1 MWFEWANSY
10 MDLVFIVRNHVFYK
24 KWVVQKIKLIIEKA
38 NIKPDRQSNVSTTK
52 LPNLPE
58 MSSIVCSSNFNA
70 KNISVSAPRQLASGA
85 KQAYLSYAGER
96 LMMQTALSMTAPFGL
111 NVADKFGPPEYS
123 VDLSFRGADQRPELK
138 EFMDVMSQLDETL
151 INEGVKNARAWFKAD
166 LGREVVKAFYTPS
179 LKYSKDKEG
188 NVLSYPPTI
197 KLKLRKYDNQFETK
211 FYDVNGKPY
220 RDVPIEELLVKGVQV
235 TAIME
240 CAGVWFAGSKFGL
253 TWRAKQIAIHKLPE
267 KMSDF
272 AFRGLGSAVAS
283 SSSSASEDNEK
294 ENEEVDDEAAFSSSR
309 NVPSVVAALM
319 PQSAPSV
326 AAPSVA
332 APSVAAPSVAAPSAK
347 SVADP
352 SVAAQS
358 VAAPASDDSSDS
370 VNDEQGDDLEPAPA
384 PRRALIKK
392 KVVPAKK

>member
-1 MWFEWANSY
+1 
-10 MDLVFIVRNHVFYK
+10 
-24 KWVVQKIKLIIEKA
+24 
-38 NIKPDRQSNVSTTK
+38 
-52 LPNLPE
+52 

-151 INEGVKNARAWFKAD
+151 INEGVKNSRAWFKAD

-188 NVLSYPPTI
+188 NVMSYPPTI

-220 RDVPIEELLVKGVQV
+220 RDVAIEELLVKGVQV

-240 CAGVWFAGSKFGL
+240 CVGVWFAGSKFGL

-272 AFRGLGSAVAS
+272 AFRGLGSAVAAS
-283 SSSSASEDNEK
+283 SSNENNEK
-294 ENEEVDDEAAFSSSR
+294 ENDEVDDEAVFSSSR
-309 NVPSVVAALM
+309 SVPSVVAALM
-319 PQSAPSV
+319 PQSAP
-326 AAPSVA
+326 APAS
-332 APSVAAPSVAAPSAK
+332 SA
-347 SVADP
+347 SSA
-352 SVAAQS
+352 SS
-358 VAAPASDDSSDS
+358 ASDDSSDS